1 MDKDHTGMISFAE
14 LKQAFEMNATKSMS
28 SQRIKSIM
36 INVDYEG
43 NGKINYSEFLA
54 ATVSVRSVLT
64 NEKLYALF
72 KHFDTDNSDFITPDN
87 IREAFLQN
95 GRELSSQ
102 QTKNILRDHDIMG
115 DGRLSFDE
123 FRGIFFEQ
131 SNMEMLSPSTVTPRT
146 NRRASTTTSPLKT
159 EYSPTNNVLAS
170 LSRN

>member
-1 MDKDHTGMISFAE
+1 
-14 LKQAFEMNATKSMS
+14 MNATKSMS

-95 GRELSSQ
+95 GRELSS
-102 QTKNILRDHDIMG
+102 
-115 DGRLSFDE
+115 
-123 FRGIFFEQ
+123 
-131 SNMEMLSPSTVTPRT
+131 
-146 NRRASTTTSPLKT
+146 
-159 EYSPTNNVLAS
+159 
-170 LSRN
+170 

>member
-1 MDKDHTGMISFAE
+1 
-14 LKQAFEMNATKSMS
+14 MNATKSMS

-43 NGKINYSEFLA
+43 NGMINYSEFLA

-102 QTKNILRDHDIMG
+102 
-115 DGRLSFDE
+115 
-123 FRGIFFEQ
+123 
-131 SNMEMLSPSTVTPRT
+131 
-146 NRRASTTTSPLKT
+146 
-159 EYSPTNNVLAS
+159 
-170 LSRN
+170 

>member
-1 MDKDHTGMISFAE
+1 
-14 LKQAFEMNATKSMS
+14 MNATKSMS

-102 QTKNILRDHDIMG
+102 
-115 DGRLSFDE
+115 
-123 FRGIFFEQ
+123 
-131 SNMEMLSPSTVTPRT
+131 
-146 NRRASTTTSPLKT
+146 
-159 EYSPTNNVLAS
+159 
-170 LSRN
+170 